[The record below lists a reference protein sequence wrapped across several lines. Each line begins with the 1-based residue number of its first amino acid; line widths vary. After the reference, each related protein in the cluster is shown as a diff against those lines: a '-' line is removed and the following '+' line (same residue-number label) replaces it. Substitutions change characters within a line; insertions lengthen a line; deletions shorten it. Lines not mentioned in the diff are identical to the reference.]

1 MLLYFSSQHLLL
13 PELNILS
20 IYLFTSLSVFPHR
33 MYKFHENKNVALFT
47 TMSLFLPQRRVPIGT
62 QKILTKEH
70 IHQPYFPEIVQSP
83 TSNTARQHCTME

>member
-1 MLLYFSSQHLLL
+1 
-13 PELNILS
+13 
-20 IYLFTSLSVFPHR
+20 

-70 IHQPYFPEIVQSP
+70 INHIFQKLLSLLQATLPEDIVQWNS
-83 TSNTARQHCTME
+83 Q